1 MKDYGDKIIF
11 LLDAVLAIKPGA
23 EAEISDED
31 LSTIKWYDGNPTG
44 ITNEQIQIKYDELIA
59 AEDAKVASKSNDKTS
74 GKAKLKAGE
83 ALTDAEISAL
93 FGD

>member
-1 MKDYGDKIIF
+1 MKKLIDGVLVDMTPAEVTARESEEEQAVINRQAIIDKQ
-11 LLDAVLAIKPGA
+11 
-23 EAEISDED
+23 
-31 LSTIKWYDGNPTG
+31 T
-44 ITNEQIQIKYDELIA
+44 
-59 AEDAKVASKSNDKTS
+59 AKENNRTS